1 MVWFLLGIYL
11 GKGPEWAKKLKS
23 EGFELICPDSPDRT
37 FKYDEFAKCKL
48 ATVPAHAVITRKD
61 VREDVVSF
69 LKAAQV
75 SSLQFCVDFSVDLS
89 FLLSQILYFIFCD
102 VETGIGR

>member
-23 EGFELICPDSPDRT
+23 EEFELICPESPDRT

-48 ATVPAHAVITRKD
+48 GTVPSHAVITRRD